1 MVKIVLQGDL
11 EELYRKD
18 KDKGLNIMMRVFRK
32 AITTAGILTE
42 CKRREFYESPG
53 EKARRKKKESIR
65 ERVKNQEKKE
75 VENKWIGRKRYV

>member
-53 EKARRKKKESIR
+53 EKSRRKKK
-65 ERVKNQEKKE
+65 K
-75 VENKWIGRKRYV
+75 